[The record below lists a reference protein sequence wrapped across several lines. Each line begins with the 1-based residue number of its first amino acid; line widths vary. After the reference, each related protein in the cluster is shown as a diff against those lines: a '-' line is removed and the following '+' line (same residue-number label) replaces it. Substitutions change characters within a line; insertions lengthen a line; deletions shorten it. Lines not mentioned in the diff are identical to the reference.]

1 MLFIQNAKK
10 EEQRARRNEEKTDRN
25 KGNVING
32 SHTGLITL
40 TYYLTI
46 CLTCLAS

>member
-1 MLFIQNAKK
+1 MQRKRNKEQEEMKK
-10 EEQRARRNEEKTDRN
+10 RQKPHTVDRN